1 MKKLIIKRDGI
12 PPISFTGKLIGT
24 SSGYTQTYRRAVIT
38 IHRTKGGKFIAVIS
52 CKTCQHGERYGTEAA
67 SFATSSGIPGKIGR
81 ASRINWRKR
90 SFFSRVS
97 SSRVCSGW
105 WRATKS
111 THTAWSDRP

>member
-24 SSGYTQTYRRAVIT
+24 SSGVTSTYRRAVIT

-67 SFATSSGIPGKIGR
+67 SFATAAEVIDWLKEGESELG
-81 ASRINWRKR
+81 A
-90 SFFSRVS
+90 VS
-97 SSRVCSGW
+97 QEAVEK
-105 WRATKS
+105 AAKVAPEFAA
-111 THTAWSDRP
+111 AWVEEVE